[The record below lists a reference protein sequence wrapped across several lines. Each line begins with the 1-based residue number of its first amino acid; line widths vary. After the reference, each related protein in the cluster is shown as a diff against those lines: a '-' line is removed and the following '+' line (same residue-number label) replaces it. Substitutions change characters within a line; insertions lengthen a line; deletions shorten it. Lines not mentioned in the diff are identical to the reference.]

1 MMIKRINIKIE
12 TVITIVILI
21 IGAGVAYGSL
31 TTRVTELENKTD
43 MILQMSIDISV
54 IKEKVSNIENT
65 INNSRN

>member
-1 MMIKRINIKIE
+1 MIKRMNIKIE

-54 IKEKVSNIENT
+54 IKEKVSNIEKT
-65 INNSRN
+65 INSK